1 MRSRIGH
8 REIAIYLVP
17 IITFTV
23 IFFVFPLIFTITV
36 SLVEWDGLTK
46 MKFVGINN
54 FSRLWDDPFF
64 RKALLNTLSW
74 IAVATFIHTPLGLL
88 VALILSKCPRGWT
101 FFRNIIFLPNV
112 LSVVAIAII
121 WYFILHPTLGLVNYF
136 LEFIGLGSLARNWLV
151 DSHTALFA
159 TQLPFALYIG
169 FTMLIFLA
177 QIVTIP
183 KDYYEAAKIDGAGTW
198 QQDIYITLPLIKRAL
213 AVNILFNVAFCL
225 RMVEYPM
232 VMTSG
237 GPGGMTS
244 TLPLY
249 MYYQMTRAR
258 AYGLSMAVGFINLC
272 LGILVVTIVFKLLRS
287 SGEE

>member
-258 AYGLSMAVGFINLC
+258 AYGLSMAVGFINL
-272 LGILVVTIVFKLLRS
+272 V
-287 SGEE
+287 